1 MSVPLDRLYNFLHDV
16 CNHCDLIIYGFFPH
30 GSRKITNIRTLLT
43 ENYTDNCYERYEE
56 RYQNLPNKKIVFIHD
71 QEPLN
76 FDLYSQPDVFE
87 SLYPDFKIMQNQDDF
102 ITSMVKALA
111 EKIVSDL
118 NLKIIFA
125 FLLYK
130 IPVLLIHSEQ
140 RSSNLQKYQNI
151 DFVGVYWWCHAVIA
165 RDWFRY
171 AQHDVLLSKRMP
183 QQDFLIYN
191 RAWSGTREY
200 RLKFAEL
207 VVDHDMYS
215 YCMMGFNSEDSVD
228 YRQHQFQNKGF
239 QIQRQDLEQYFFHN
253 TSNSL
258 ASADYCTHDYQTT
271 NIEVVLE
278 TLFDDD
284 RLHLTEKT
292 LRPIACGH
300 PFILAA
306 TQGSLEYLRGY
317 GFKTFDNIIDET
329 YDTIADPAQRLQAI
343 LIEMK
348 RIATLPN
355 NAKQQIYD
363 SLRSIA
369 AYNQQR
375 FFSVEWHDQLIR
387 EFKENFDSA
396 IDTRNKRMQRLF
408 ALPNSESVPII

>member
-16 CNHCDLIIYGFFPH
+16 CNRDDLIIYGFFPY
-30 GSRKITNIRTLLT
+30 GSRKITDIIPFFHNSSETT
-43 ENYTDNCYERYEE
+43 YNE
-56 RYQNLPNKKIVFIHD
+56 RYQNLTDKRTIFMHD

-76 FDLYSQPDVFE
+76 FDLYSSPDVFE
-87 SLYPDFKIMQNQDDF
+87 SLYPNFQIISDQDDF
-102 ITSMVKALA
+102 ITDMVKSLA
-111 EKIVSDL
+111 EKITCDL
-118 NLKIIFA
+118 NLKMINS
-125 FLLYK
+125 FLLWK

-151 DFVGVYWWCHAVIA
+151 DFIGIYWWCHGVIA

-171 AQHDVLLSKRMP
+171 AQHDVLLLKRIP
-183 QQDFLIYN
+183 QKDFLIYN

-207 VVDHDMYS
+207 VVDHDLYS
-215 YCMMGFNSEDSVD
+215 YCKMGFNGQDSID
-228 YRQHQFQNKGF
+228 YREYQFQNKKF

-253 TSNSL
+253 TSDSA

-271 NIEVVLE
+271 NLEVVLE

-284 RLHLTEKT
+284 RLHLTEKI

-300 PFILAA
+300 PFILAS

-317 GFKTFDNIIDET
+317 GFKTFHNIIDET
-329 YDTIADPAQRLQAI
+329 YDTIADPVQRLDAI
-343 LIEMK
+343 LAEMK
-348 RIATLPN
+348 RIAKLSYDD
-355 NAKQQIYD
+355 KQQVYD

-369 AYNQQR
+369 KYNQQR
-375 FFSVEWHDQLIR
+375 FFSVEWHDQLIN
-387 EFKENFDSA
+387 EFKQNFNNA
-396 IDTRNKRMQRLF
+396 LINYNKSMQSILT
-408 ALPNSESVPII
+408 LPVNSI

>member
-16 CNHCDLIIYGFFPH
+16 CNHRDLIIYGFFPH
-30 GSRKITNIRTLLT
+30 GSRKITDLT
-43 ENYTDNCYERYEE
+43 VFLTNDAIDGSDKSWET
-56 RYQNLPNKKIVFIHD
+56 RYQYVRQNILFLHD

-76 FDLYSQPDVFE
+76 FDLYSSPDVFE
-87 SLYPDFKIMQNQDDF
+87 TLHPNFQIMQDQDEF
-102 ITSMVKALA
+102 ITGMVKSLVG
-111 EKIVSDL
+111 KIIQHL
-118 NLKIIFA
+118 NFKIIFG

-130 IPVLLIHSEQ
+130 IPVLLVHSEQ

-151 DFVGVYWWCHAVIA
+151 DFVGVYWWCHGVIA

-171 AQHDVLLSKRMP
+171 AQHDVLLSKRIP

-207 VVDHDMYS
+207 VVDHDLYS
-215 YCMMGFNSEDSVD
+215 YCKMGFNSQDSTD

-253 TSNSL
+253 ISNSL

-271 NIEVVLE
+271 NLEIVLE

-300 PFILAA
+300 PFILVA
-306 TQGSLEYLRGY
+306 TQGSLEYLRSY
-317 GFKTFDNIIDET
+317 GFKTFHNIIDET
-329 YDTIADPAQRLQAI
+329 YDTIADPAQRLEAV

-348 RIATLPN
+348 RVATLPHD
-355 NAKQQIYD
+355 AKQQVYD

-375 FFSVEWHDQLIR
+375 FFSTEWHNQLIN
-387 EFKENFDSA
+387 EFKQNFDGA
-396 IDTRNKRMQRLF
+396 VADYTQRMQSLLSPF
-408 ALPNSESVPII
+408 NSESVPVI

>member
-16 CNHCDLIIYGFFPH
+16 CNHRDLIIYGFFPH
-30 GSRKITNIRTLLT
+30 GSRKITDLT
-43 ENYTDNCYERYEE
+43 VFLTNDAIDGSDKSWET
-56 RYQNLPNKKIVFIHD
+56 RYQYVRQNILFLHD

-76 FDLYSQPDVFE
+76 FDLYSSPDVFE
-87 SLYPDFKIMQNQDDF
+87 TLHPNFQIMQDQDEF
-102 ITSMVKALA
+102 ITGMVKSLV
-111 EKIVSDL
+111 EKIIQHL
-118 NLKIIFA
+118 NFKIIFG

-130 IPVLLIHSEQ
+130 IPVLLVHSEQ

-151 DFVGVYWWCHAVIA
+151 DFVGVYWWCHGVIA

-207 VVDHDMYS
+207 VVDHDLYS
-215 YCMMGFNSEDSVD
+215 YCKMGFNSQDSTD
-228 YRQHQFQNKGF
+228 YRQHQFQNKVF

-271 NIEVVLE
+271 NLEIVLE

-300 PFILAA
+300 PFILVA
-306 TQGSLEYLRGY
+306 TQGSLEYLRSY
-317 GFKTFDNIIDET
+317 GFKTFHNIIDET
-329 YDTIADPAQRLQAI
+329 YDTIADPAQRLEAV

-348 RIATLPN
+348 RVATLPHD
-355 NAKQQIYD
+355 AKQQVYD

-375 FFSVEWHDQLIR
+375 FFSTEWHNQLIN
-387 EFKENFDSA
+387 EFKQNFDGA
-396 IDTRNKRMQRLF
+396 VADYTQRMQSLLSPF
-408 ALPNSESVPII
+408 NSESVPVI

>member
-16 CNHCDLIIYGFFPH
+16 CNHHDLVIYGFFPH
-30 GSRKITNIRTLLT
+30 GSRKITDITPLRKSNDLSDTYL
-43 ENYTDNCYERYEE
+43 EK
-56 RYQNLPNKKIVFIHD
+56 YQNLISRKNIFVHD

-76 FDLYSQPDVFE
+76 FDLYSSQDVFE
-87 SLYPDFKIMQNQDDF
+87 SLYPNFQLMSDQDDF
-102 ITSMVKALA
+102 VTDMIKELSG
-111 EKIVSDL
+111 KIIQYL
-118 NLKIIFA
+118 NLKMIHA

-130 IPVLLIHSEQ
+130 VPVLLIHSEQ
-140 RSSNLQKYQNI
+140 RSNDLKKYQDI
-151 DFVGVYWWCHAVIA
+151 DFVPVYWWCHGVIA

-171 AQHDVLLSKRMP
+171 AQHDVLLSKRTP
-183 QQDFLIYN
+183 HNDFLIYN

-207 VVDHDMYS
+207 VVDHDLYS
-215 YCMMGFNSEDSVD
+215 HCKMGFNSEDSID
-228 YRQHQFQNKGF
+228 YRQHQFQNKKF

-253 TSNSL
+253 TSDSS

-284 RLHLTEKT
+284 RLQLTEKI

-306 TQGSLEYLRGY
+306 TQGSLEYLRSY
-317 GFKTFDNIIDET
+317 GFKTFHNIIDET
-329 YDTIADPAQRLQAI
+329 YNTIADPAQRLEAI
-343 LIEMK
+343 LTEMK
-348 RIATLPN
+348 RIATLPHD
-355 NAKQQIYD
+355 AKQQFYD

-369 AYNQQR
+369 AYNRQR
-375 FFSVEWHDQLIR
+375 FFSTEWHDQLIT
-387 EFKENFDSA
+387 EFKENFDHA
-396 IDTRNKRMQRLF
+396 VTDYNQRIQSLL
-408 ALPNSESVPII
+408 ALPTDESIPIN

>member
-1 MSVPLDRLYNFLHDV
+1 M
-16 CNHCDLIIYGFFPH
+16 
-30 GSRKITNIRTLLT
+30 
-43 ENYTDNCYERYEE
+43 
-56 RYQNLPNKKIVFIHD
+56 HD

-76 FDLYSQPDVFE
+76 FDLYSSPNVFE
-87 SLYPDFKIMQNQDDF
+87 SLHPNFQIMQDQDEF
-102 ITSMVKALA
+102 ITGMVKSLA
-111 EKIVSDL
+111 EKITHDL

-130 IPVLLIHSEQ
+130 IPVLLVHSEQ
-140 RSSNLQKYQNI
+140 RSFNLEKYQNI
-151 DFVGVYWWCHAVIA
+151 DFIGVYWWCHGMIA

-183 QQDFLIYN
+183 QKDFLIYN

-207 VVDHDMYS
+207 VIDHDLYS
-215 YCMMGFNSEDSVD
+215 HCKMGFNSEDSVD
-228 YRQHQFQNKGF
+228 YRQHQFQNKKF

-253 TSNSL
+253 TSDSL

-271 NIEVVLE
+271 NLEVVLE

-300 PFILAA
+300 PFILVA
-306 TQGSLEYLRGY
+306 TQGSLEYLRSY
-317 GFKTFDNIIDET
+317 GFKTFHGIIDET
-329 YDTIADPAQRLQAI
+329 YDTIADPAQRLEAI

-348 RIATLPN
+348 RIATLPHDD
-355 NAKQQIYD
+355 KQQVYD

-369 AYNQQR
+369 NYNQQR
-375 FFSVEWHDQLIR
+375 FFSAEWHNDLIN
-387 EFKENFDSA
+387 EFKQNFDSA
-396 IDTRNKRMQRLF
+396 IDARNKRMQSLLT
-408 ALPNSESVPII
+408 LPNNQSIPVI

>member
-1 MSVPLDRLYNFLHDV
+1 M
-16 CNHCDLIIYGFFPH
+16 
-30 GSRKITNIRTLLT
+30 
-43 ENYTDNCYERYEE
+43 
-56 RYQNLPNKKIVFIHD
+56 
-71 QEPLN
+71 
-76 FDLYSQPDVFE
+76 
-87 SLYPDFKIMQNQDDF
+87 
-102 ITSMVKALA
+102 
-111 EKIVSDL
+111 
-118 NLKIIFA
+118 
-125 FLLYK
+125 
-130 IPVLLIHSEQ
+130 
-140 RSSNLQKYQNI
+140 
-151 DFVGVYWWCHAVIA
+151 IA

-171 AQHDVLLSKRMP
+171 AQHDVLLSKRTP
-183 QQDFLIYN
+183 HKDFLIYN

-207 VVDHDMYS
+207 VVNHDMYS
-215 YCMMGFNSEDSVD
+215 HCKMGFNSEDLID
-228 YRQHQFQNKGF
+228 YREHQFQNKKF

-253 TSNSL
+253 TSDSS
-258 ASADYCTHDYQTT
+258 ASADYCAHDYQTT

-284 RLHLTEKT
+284 RLQLTEKI

-317 GFKTFDNIIDET
+317 GFKTFHNIIDET
-329 YDTIADPAQRLQAI
+329 YDTIVDPAQRLQAI

-348 RIATLPN
+348 RIATLPHD
-355 NAKQQIYD
+355 AKQQVYD

-375 FFSVEWHDQLIR
+375 FFSAEWHDQLIT

-396 IDTRNKRMQRLF
+396 VIDYNQRMQSLRTP
-408 ALPNSESVPII
+408 PNVSFTPTTHY

>member
-1 MSVPLDRLYNFLHDV
+1 MSVPLHRLYNFLHDV
-16 CNHCDLIIYGFFPH
+16 CNHHDLIIYGFFPH
-30 GSRKITNIRTLLT
+30 GSRKITDITTLKKS
-43 ENYTDNCYERYEE
+43 NN
-56 RYQNLPNKKIVFIHD
+56 PNKTYKEKHQNVTNKKNIFVHD

-76 FDLYSQPDVFE
+76 FDLYSSQDVFE
-87 SLYPDFKIMQNQDDF
+87 SLYPDFQLMPDQDDF
-102 ITSMVKALA
+102 VTDMVKELSG
-111 EKIVSDL
+111 KIIQYL
-118 NLKIIFA
+118 NLKMIHA
-125 FLLYK
+125 FILYK
-130 IPVLLIHSEQ
+130 VPVLLIHSEQ
-140 RSSNLQKYQNI
+140 RSNNLKKYQDI
-151 DFVGVYWWCHAVIA
+151 DFVSVYWWCHGVIA

-207 VVDHDMYS
+207 VVDHDLYS
-215 YCMMGFNSEDSVD
+215 YCKMGFNSEDSVD
-228 YRQHQFQNKGF
+228 YRQHQFQNKKF

-253 TSNSL
+253 TSDSNS
-258 ASADYCTHDYQTT
+258 SADYCTHDYQTT

-284 RLHLTEKT
+284 RLQLTEKI

-343 LIEMK
+343 LIEMN
-348 RIATLPN
+348 RIAKLPHDT
-355 NAKQQIYD
+355 KQQVYD

-369 AYNQQR
+369 AYNRQR
-375 FFSVEWHDQLIR
+375 FFSAEWHDQLIS
-387 EFKENFDSA
+387 EFKQNFDSA
-396 IDTRNKRMQRLF
+396 ITDYNQRMQCLL
-408 ALPNSESVPII
+408 ALPTDKSIPIS

>member
-1 MSVPLDRLYNFLHDV
+1 MSVPLHRLYNFLHDV
-16 CNHCDLIIYGFFPH
+16 CNHHDLVIYGFFPH
-30 GSRKITNIRTLLT
+30 GSRKITDITKLAKSNDSNKTYTEKYQDVTNRKNIF
-43 ENYTDNCYERYEE
+43 
-56 RYQNLPNKKIVFIHD
+56 VHD

-76 FDLYSQPDVFE
+76 FDLYSSQDVFE
-87 SLYPDFKIMQNQDDF
+87 SLYPNFQLMSDQDDF
-102 ITSMVKALA
+102 VTDIVKELSG
-111 EKIVSDL
+111 KIIQYL
-118 NLKIIFA
+118 NLKMIHAFA
-125 FLLYK
+125 LYK
-130 IPVLLIHSEQ
+130 VPVLLIHSEQ
-140 RSSNLQKYQNI
+140 RSNNLQKYQDI
-151 DFVGVYWWCHAVIA
+151 DFVSVYWWCHGVIA

-171 AQHDVLLSKRMP
+171 AQHDVSLSKRSP
-183 QQDFLIYN
+183 DKDFLIYN

-207 VVDHDMYS
+207 VVDHDLYS
-215 YCMMGFNSEDSVD
+215 YCKMGFNSEDSID
-228 YRQHQFQNKGF
+228 YREHQFQNKKF

-253 TSNSL
+253 TSDSS
-258 ASADYCTHDYQTT
+258 ASADYCAHDYQTT

-278 TLFDDD
+278 TLVDDD
-284 RLHLTEKT
+284 RLQLTEKI

-329 YDTIADPAQRLQAI
+329 YDTIADPAQRLEAI

-348 RIATLPN
+348 RIATLPHD
-355 NAKQQIYD
+355 AKQQVYD

-375 FFSVEWHDQLIR
+375 FFSAEWHNQLIT

-396 IDTRNKRMQRLF
+396 VTDYNQRMQSLF
-408 ALPNSESVPII
+408 ALPANKSIPII